1 MNLFKR
7 RYHSAANRR
16 GAGVSSRLSVLALLI
31 IAALFVVLPAAAQEP
46 VTDDEVNEI
55 ARDLYCPICENT
67 PLDACPTQA
76 CQDWR
81 EEIRVQLSEGR
92 TQAEIEQYFV
102 ERHGAR
108 VLAQP
113 RFEGFTILVWLLPI
127 LAVLLGGF
135 LFWRYLTSI
144 RQPGAGRPEKP
155 EKDPTAMVAQGS
167 AQQPPPAADED
178 DYISRVEKEIREE

>member
-1 MNLFKR
+1 MR
-7 RYHSAANRR
+7 THRHSSDRTVTSYSDLANRYTLFLLLLF
-16 GAGVSSRLSVLALLI
+16 AALLL
-31 IAALFVVLPAAAQEP
+31 ARPAAAQEP
-46 VTDDEVNEI
+46 VSDDDVNEI

-81 EEIRVQLSEGR
+81 DEIRVQLSQGR
-92 TQAEIEQYFV
+92 NRQQIEQYFV
-102 ERHGAR
+102 DRHGAR

-113 RFEGFTILVWLLPI
+113 PFEGFTILIWLLPV

-144 RQPGAGRPEKP
+144 RRPPDDRPEQP
-155 EKDPTAMVAQGS
+155 DKDGTAMVAQSS
-167 AQQPPPAADED
+167 APKPPPAADED
-178 DYISRVEKEIREE
+178 DYISRVEKEVREE

>member
-7 RYHSAANRR
+7 HHSLTNRK
-16 GAGVSSRLSVLALLI
+16 GPGVSSRLFALALVL
-31 IAALFVVLPAAAQEP
+31 IAALSVALPVAAQAP

-55 ARDLYCPICENT
+55 ARNLFCPICENT

-92 TQAEIEQYFV
+92 TRAEIEQYFV

-144 RQPGAGRPEKP
+144 RQPGTSKPKGPEQ
-155 EKDPTAMVAQGS
+155 DPTAMVAQGS

-178 DYISRVEKEIREE
+178 DYISRVEKEVREE